1 MEDKVELLLSG
12 QYYKK
17 FQEAVYADVMRDYT
31 LTILDVRLLLFL
43 DSHNTLNTARD
54 FVRLHHYTKS
64 NVSKSIET
72 LIERGYLSRMSDPH
86 DKRYIHLLI
95 QPAARQVLEKARSCH
110 EQMIRVVFQGIS
122 QEEIDVI
129 CRVAGRVNQ
138 NIADALQH

>member
-12 QYYKK
+12 QHFKK
-17 FQEAVYADVMRDYT
+17 LQECVYADLMRDYT
-31 LTILDVRLLLFL
+31 LTILDVRILLFL
-43 DSHNTLNTARD
+43 DSHSTLNTARD

-72 LIERGYLSRMSDPH
+72 LIERGYLSRESDAH

-110 EQMIRVVFQGIS
+110 EQMIRVVFQGIT